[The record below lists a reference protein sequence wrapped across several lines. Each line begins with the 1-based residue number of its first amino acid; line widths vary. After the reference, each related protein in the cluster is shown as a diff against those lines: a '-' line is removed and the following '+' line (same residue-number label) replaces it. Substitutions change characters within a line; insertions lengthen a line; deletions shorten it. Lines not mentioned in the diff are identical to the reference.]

1 MSVQNPDEFV
11 YSWIHDRLTLDRTK
25 EHTFTGCYQAW
36 VQITKNLKLRK
47 LRTNKRKSTMS
58 YFHSFFESLRFHT
71 RNTWKCIKIEWRIR
85 NKLKRS
91 WPVTNATNLWTVWSC
106 CGDSPWRH
114 SQSCQD
120 RPSSTSILSQQDLC
134 DAWRG
139 EKNKREDYD
148 VTCKRP
154 GCQALFKM
162 ATSVVELL
170 AYLKTMTESQVTRW
184 VLGTR

>member
-1 MSVQNPDEFV
+1 MP
-11 YSWIHDRLTLDRTK
+11 
-25 EHTFTGCYQAW
+25 
-36 VQITKNLKLRK
+36 
-47 LRTNKRKSTMS
+47 

-120 RPSSTSILSQQDLC
+120 RPSSISILFQQDLY

-139 EKNKREDYD
+139 EKKKKKKRRRLSRQVQAARLPSIIQNGD
-148 VTCKRP
+148 VCGRIISIFENNDGKSSYSMGSRDVVKS
-154 GCQALFKM
+154 FKLSRIFFNG
-162 ATSVVELL
+162 AVRNCLVSGTYFS
-170 AYLKTMTESQVTRW
+170 LKNVRACIFK
-184 VLGTR
+184 

>member
-1 MSVQNPDEFV
+1 MP
-11 YSWIHDRLTLDRTK
+11 
-25 EHTFTGCYQAW
+25 
-36 VQITKNLKLRK
+36 
-47 LRTNKRKSTMS
+47 

-120 RPSSTSILSQQDLC
+120 RPSSISILFQQDLY

-139 EKNKREDYD
+139 EKKKKKKRRLSRQVQAARLPSIIQNGD
-148 VTCKRP
+148 VCGRIISIFENNDGKSSYSMGSRDVVKS
-154 GCQALFKM
+154 FKLSRIFFNG
-162 ATSVVELL
+162 AVRNCLVSGTYFS
-170 AYLKTMTESQVTRW
+170 LKNVRACIFK
-184 VLGTR
+184 

>member
-1 MSVQNPDEFV
+1 MSD
-11 YSWIHDRLTLDRTK
+11 
-25 EHTFTGCYQAW
+25 
-36 VQITKNLKLRK
+36 
-47 LRTNKRKSTMS
+47 
-58 YFHSFFESLRFHT
+58 FHSFFESLRFHT
-71 RNTWKCIKIEWRIR
+71 GNTWKCIKIEWRIR

-184 VLGTR
+184 VSGHGKSVKLSRILLNGAVRNCIVSGTYFPLKIVRACIFK